1 MKSSGKH
8 LLDKSESTDKWGEF
22 HGKKHAMCDK
32 EEVGIPTGDGTLS
45 TVVSLRNQ
53 RGAWLKEF
61 RSTAPSR
68 AFLGM
73 DELHASLTSRSKR
86 LVEGSAERVTDQ
98 LPQGS

>member
-1 MKSSGKH
+1 
-8 LLDKSESTDKWGEF
+8 
-22 HGKKHAMCDK
+22 MCDK